1 MSSSLTRQHMQSGP
15 CHEIVIV
22 IIVII
27 VIIISSSI
35 VVIIVVI
42 FATVVIIT
50 FGQIFVGRNKGVL
63 GVESIARENPTHR
76 AVLQPI
82 WKPPS

>member
-27 VIIISSSI
+27 VIIIIISI
-35 VVIIVVI
+35 KTALSAV
-42 FATVVIIT
+42 F
-50 FGQIFVGRNKGVL
+50 NDSDNLKL
-63 GVESIARENPTHR
+63 VEIG
-76 AVLQPI
+76 
-82 WKPPS
+82 